1 MDDYNIL
8 EFNGMQYAV
17 KFPKDYEIENKY
29 PVLMFL
35 HGAGTRG
42 NDINKVFTNPFF
54 EEIQKHSEFP
64 FIVVAPLCNADT
76 WFDIFSN
83 VIEFT
88 KYISTISFTDERKI
102 YGIGASM
109 GGYALWQLAMSCP
122 EVFAAIV
129 PICGG
134 GMYWNA
140 ARIKDIPV
148 WAFHGAK
155 DDVVSMDESERM
167 VDAVNRAGGNARLTV
182 YPESAHDAWTD
193 TYGNYGVFEWLL
205 ENEKQGCKVNTTE
218 MNSSKIYG

>member
-1 MDDYNIL
+1 MNNCKIS
-8 EFNGMQYAV
+8 EFEGLQYAV
-17 KFPKDYEIENKY
+17 RFPDAYEPEGKY
-29 PVLMFL
+29 PVLIFL
-35 HGAGTRG
+35 HGAGSRG
-42 NDINKVFTNPFF
+42 NDINGVLTNPFF
-54 EEIQKHSEFP
+54 EAIQKHSEFP

-88 KYISTISFTDERKI
+88 KYISTNSFTNERKI

-182 YPESAHDAWTD
+182 YPENAHDAWTD
-193 TYGNYGVFEWLL
+193 TYRNYKVFEWLL
-205 ENEKQGCKVNTTE
+205 ENEKQGCKVNITE

>member
-1 MDDYNIL
+1 MDDYKIL

-54 EEIQKHSEFP
+54 EEIQKHLNFP

-182 YPESAHDAWTD
+182 YPENAHDAWTD
-193 TYGNYGVFEWLL
+193 TYRNYKVFEWLL
-205 ENEKQGCKVNTTE
+205 ENEKQGCKVNITE